1 MKMLN
6 GNIEIES
13 NLKKKIELHF
23 DNKWKTDRN
32 QSTDEPEENDILDQ
46 LPESVQ
52 DKIFLEFLFFQFW
65 DSYRLSFFKIPKNY
79 DDAKK
84 KGN

>member
-23 DNKWKTDRN
+23 DNKWKTNRN

-46 LPESVQ
+46 LPE
-52 DKIFLEFLFFQFW
+52 
-65 DSYRLSFFKIPKNY
+65 
-79 DDAKK
+79 
-84 KGN
+84 